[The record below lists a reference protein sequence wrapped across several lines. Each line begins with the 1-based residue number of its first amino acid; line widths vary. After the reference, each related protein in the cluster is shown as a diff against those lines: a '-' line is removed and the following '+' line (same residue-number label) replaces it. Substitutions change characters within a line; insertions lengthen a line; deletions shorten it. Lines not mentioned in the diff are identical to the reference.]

1 MVISLILQKAKLP
14 KAEKEAFEKELKA
27 NIKKVEGI
35 SSSDLH
41 YTKDGEPQDQKLSK
55 FFEEE
60 VIDMASAL
68 QESKEEGSKRIKT
81 GYKSVKKNIN
91 YKKVEIKGLE
101 KEVKTSKK
109 VDVFGNETPILE
121 DEKKELKSKLTKE
134 KKKLN
139 QLISDY
145 NKYIDLIFDKVTK
158 HYVKISTKE
167 LDNLEVLDETKK
179 PKKEEEEEEEKPE
192 SDFDV
197 VGDKT
202 VMEYLTSESNENTI
216 VAEEKEERE
225 RRLERESAKQ
235 AKLEFLLYD
244 LERSGHASQVV
255 VELNKILERP
265 ATSYLESKKAQLPIL
280 VDIKLIMSEHKEKVS
295 LLEEKISKEYNEIMK
310 SIFDVLGVDAAV
322 DEAVKEY
329 QKDTKVKRNTI
340 NFNKK
345 LISRLEDYKNK
356 ALNEKKLPDIYEL
369 LDAKTTSEMKNIYFY
384 LKGLSKNANLIAE
397 KDYDNKRKKLVPFK
411 GFESSKTKS
420 KVQIEGEYDSQ
431 EAEKYTSNNL
441 GYGELMNLGKNI
453 KELLLTEIEGSVV
466 TLVDYKT
473 LDEVLEELESLETK
487 YENLKRRGEDKKDI
501 MPPLLSSE
509 IERFENKLQ
518 SYRKKLERFEQ
529 TNNLLGVLEDD
540 LKEKESLILIGDERK
555 KELQKKFSSLNIFLN
570 AIGKEQKR
578 R

>member
-145 NKYIDLIFDKVTK
+145 NNYIDLIFDKVTK

-329 QKDTKVKRNTI
+329 QKDTKVKRNTM

-518 SYRKKLERFEQ
+518 SYKEKLERFDQ
-529 TNNLLGVLEDD
+529 PNNLLGVLEDD
-540 LKEKESLILIGDERK
+540 FKEKESLILISDERK
-555 KELQKKFSSLNIFLN
+555 KELQKKFASLNIFLN

>member
-27 NIKKVEGI
+27 NIKKVEEN

-41 YTKDGEPQDQKLSK
+41 YTENGEPQDQKLSK

-179 PKKEEEEEEEKPE
+179 PKKEEEEEEKPE

-265 ATSYLESKKAQLPIL
+265 ATSYLESEKAQLPIL
-280 VDIKLIMSEHKEKVS
+280 VDIKLIMSEHKEKIS
-295 LLEEKISKEYNEIMK
+295 LLEEEISKEYNEIMK

>member
-27 NIKKVEGI
+27 NIKKVEEN

-41 YTKDGEPQDQKLSK
+41 YTENGEPQDQKLSK

-60 VIDMASAL
+60 VIDTASAI
-68 QESKEEGSKRIKT
+68 QETDSPDSRQIKY
-81 GYKSVKKNIN
+81 GYESVKDNIDST
-91 YKKVEIKGLE
+91 KVSITSLE
-101 KEVKTSKK
+101 SRITTAE
-109 VDVFGNETPILE
+109 E
-121 DEKKELKSKLTKE
+121 DKKKELKSELKEE
-134 KKKLN
+134 KK
-139 QLISDY
+139 QLKQFVSDY
-145 NKYIDLIFDKVTK
+145 NKYIDSIFDKATK
-158 HYVKISTKE
+158 HYVKVLTEE

-179 PKKEEEEEEEKPE
+179 PKKEEEKPE

-202 VMEYLTSESNENTI
+202 VMEYLTSESN
-216 VAEEKEERE
+216 
-225 RRLERESAKQ
+225 Q

-244 LERSGHASQVV
+244 LERFGHASQVV

-265 ATSYLESKKAQLPIL
+265 ATSYLESEKAQLPIL
-280 VDIKLIMSEHKEKVS
+280 VDIKLIMSEHKEKIS
-295 LLEEKISKEYNEIMK
+295 LLEEEISKEYNEIMK

-322 DEAVKEY
+322 DAAVKEY

-345 LISRLEDYKNK
+345 LLSRLEDYKNK

-384 LKGLSKNANLIAE
+384 LKGLSKDATLIAQR
-397 KDYDNKRKKLVPFK
+397 DYDNKRKKIVQFK

-431 EAEKYTSNNL
+431 EATKYTSNNL
-441 GYGELMNLGKNI
+441 GYGELMKLGKDI
-453 KELLLTEIEGSVV
+453 KELLLTEIEGSVITFV
-466 TLVDYKT
+466 DFKTLENT
-473 LDEVLEELESLETK
+473 LDELENLESEYENFKRHGEDLESEYK
-487 YENLKRRGEDKKDI
+487 NLKRRGEDKKDI
-501 MPPLLSSE
+501 MPPLLSIE
-509 IERFENKLQ
+509 IERYENQLQ
-518 SYRKKLERFEQ
+518 SYKKKLKRMETKKESYKKKLERFDQ
-529 TNNLLGVLEDD
+529 PNNLLGVLEDD
-540 LKEKESLILIGDERK
+540 FKEKESLILIGDERK

>member
-179 PKKEEEEEEEKPE
+179 PKKEEEEEEKPE

-322 DEAVKEY
+322 DAAVKEY

>member
-145 NKYIDLIFDKVTK
+145 NNYIDLIFDKVTK

-329 QKDTKVKRNTI
+329 QKDTKVKRNTM

>member
-1 MVISLILQKAKLP
+1 
-14 KAEKEAFEKELKA
+14 
-27 NIKKVEGI
+27 
-35 SSSDLH
+35 
-41 YTKDGEPQDQKLSK
+41 
-55 FFEEE
+55 
-60 VIDMASAL
+60 
-68 QESKEEGSKRIKT
+68 
-81 GYKSVKKNIN
+81 
-91 YKKVEIKGLE
+91 
-101 KEVKTSKK
+101 
-109 VDVFGNETPILE
+109 
-121 DEKKELKSKLTKE
+121 
-134 KKKLN
+134 
-139 QLISDY
+139 
-145 NKYIDLIFDKVTK
+145 
-158 HYVKISTKE
+158 
-167 LDNLEVLDETKK
+167 
-179 PKKEEEEEEEKPE
+179 
-192 SDFDV
+192 
-197 VGDKT
+197 
-202 VMEYLTSESNENTI
+202 
-216 VAEEKEERE
+216 
-225 RRLERESAKQ
+225 
-235 AKLEFLLYD
+235 
-244 LERSGHASQVV
+244 
-255 VELNKILERP
+255 
-265 ATSYLESKKAQLPIL
+265 
-280 VDIKLIMSEHKEKVS
+280 
-295 LLEEKISKEYNEIMK
+295 
-310 SIFDVLGVDAAV
+310 VDA
-322 DEAVKEY
+322 AVKEY

-345 LISRLEDYKNK
+345 LLSKLEDYKNK